1 MIRVKQAIVV
11 EGRYDRIRL
20 ASLVDAVVVET
31 GGFRIFKDPDR
42 VEMLRTL
49 AKTTGLLVLTDSD
62 AAGFKIRSYIKSCVR
77 EGEVLHAYIPD
88 ILGKERRK
96 QQPSREGKLGVE
108 GVSDEALLTAL
119 RRAGVLAGR
128 TEARSC
134 QITKADFFEDG
145 LTGTP
150 GSAGRRRELC
160 ARLGLPAHL
169 SANSLL
175 TVLCALLDR
184 QEYKRLVSELAE

>member
-1 MIRVKQAIVV
+1 M
-11 EGRYDRIRL
+11 
-20 ASLVDAVVVET
+20 
-31 GGFRIFKDPDR
+31 
-42 VEMLRTL
+42 
-49 AKTTGLLVLTDSD
+49 
-62 AAGFKIRSYIKSCVR
+62 
-77 EGEVLHAYIPD
+77 
-88 ILGKERRK
+88 
-96 QQPSREGKLGVE
+96 
-108 GVSDEALLTAL
+108 SDEALLTAL

-150 GSAGRRRELC
+150 GSAGRRREIC

-184 QEYKRLVSELAE
+184 QGI